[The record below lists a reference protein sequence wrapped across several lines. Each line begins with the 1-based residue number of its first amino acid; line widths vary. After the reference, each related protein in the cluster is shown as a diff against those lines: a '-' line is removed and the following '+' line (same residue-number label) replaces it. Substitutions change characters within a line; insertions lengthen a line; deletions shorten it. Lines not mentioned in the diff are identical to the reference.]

1 MTAMPRSLQE
11 ALRLLP
17 HGPEFRFLDRLLS
30 LDPGKAAVGEY
41 RVRGD
46 EYYLRGHLPGDPI
59 FPGVLLIEAAAQLA
73 GVLAQNDPVIPSLP
87 GLKLTALRAVKILG
101 SARPGQT
108 VRLEA
113 AITGRLGPLVQA
125 KASAYVENTLVMHA
139 DLTLSG
145 TAEDSPAQPQMDTDK
160 HRSGLL
166 KTAHS
171 HDENLST
178 GQ

>member
-1 MTAMPRSLQE
+1 MSASPDILLLVMRS
-11 ALRLLP
+11 LP
-17 HGPEFRFLDRLLS
+17 HGPEFRFVDRMVS
-30 LDPGKAAVGEY
+30 LTPGVRGVGEY
-41 RVRGD
+41 HVRGD
-46 EYYLRGHLPGDPI
+46 EYYLRGHLPGEPI

-125 KASAYVENTLVMHA
+125 KASAFVSDILVMHA

-145 TAEDSPAQPQMDTDK
+145 TAEDSPAQPQMDMDK
-160 HRSGLL
+160 HR
-166 KTAHS
+166 
-171 HDENLST
+171 
-178 GQ
+178 

>member
-1 MTAMPRSLQE
+1 MTAMPRPLPE
-11 ALRLLP
+11 ALKLLP

-30 LDPGKAAVGEY
+30 LVPGKEGVGEY
-41 RVRGD
+41 LVRGD

-73 GVLAQNDPVIPSLP
+73 GVIAQNDPVIPSLP

-125 KASAYVENTLVMHA
+125 KASAFVSSTLVMHA

-145 TAEDSPAQPQMDTDK
+145 TAEDSPAQPQMDTDE
-160 HRSGLL
+160 HRF
-166 KTAHS
+166 
-171 HDENLST
+171 
-178 GQ
+178 